1 MQTLRRTVAVLTF
14 PAIAYLGGACERTD
28 TPTGA
33 SPPPVMQ
40 MADPAPSR
48 TWTND
53 FENPGDDTPAG
64 GWYPNFPATITRTPS
79 GAAATYASGIQSAS
93 GSWHARLRP
102 NDICPKVQASVACS
116 GPYTFWGKSSSFNPV
131 FPDGGYVTEIDIY
144 LDVAWMADLPA
155 TRYDTRFDWSSS
167 IDNQL
172 GGFRRDFV
180 FNAGTPPDAMETASS
195 PGYYVNA
202 STNAFR
208 SGAFP
213 ENTCPSPGTS
223 MPPNYCRTPVKI
235 TESGW
240 YIFQHYFHLTTI
252 GGNTY
257 LAVDMSVR
265 QLSGGI
271 VASWTIYDQED
282 AAGFGGDA
290 YGWFVI
296 NEIQDLAA
304 DCSTLHPPG
313 KTPSGRTCPSP
324 APSSAT
330 GGGQVPVPTGGKGT
344 FGFNAKSD
352 AGVGSGHLNYLN
364 HDTGAHLDC
373 TVSTVTITPPTAD
386 FSGTCS
392 ANSTASSFKAHVE
405 DRGTP
410 GKNGDVFRIT
420 YPNSMTGLMDGGTL
434 ISGNI
439 VIH

>member
-1 MQTLRRTVAVLTF
+1 MQTLRRTVGALIF
-14 PAIAYLGGACERTD
+14 PAIAYLGVACERTD
-28 TPTGA
+28 TPTGV
-33 SPPPVMQ
+33 PPKPVMQ

-53 FENPGDDTPAG
+53 FEKPGDDTPAG
-64 GWYPNFPATITRTPS
+64 GWYPNPPATITRTPS

-102 NDICPKVQASVACS
+102 NVDPCPKVQVSDACS
-116 GPYTFWGKSSSFNPV
+116 GPYTFWGKSSTALNPV

-144 LDVAWMADLPA
+144 LDVAWMTTASA
-155 TRYDTRFDWSSS
+155 TRYDTRFDWTSS
-167 IDNQL
+167 IDDQF

-180 FNAGTPPDAMETASS
+180 FNAGTPLTPTEAASS

-202 STNAFR
+202 STNSFR

-213 ENTCPSPGTS
+213 ENMCPNPSTA
-223 MPPNYCRTPVKI
+223 PNYCRTPVKI
-235 TESGW
+235 DESGW

-252 GGNTY
+252 GSTTY

-265 QLSGGI
+265 RLNGSI

-282 AAGFGGDA
+282 AFGFGGDA

-313 KTPSGRTCPSP
+313 KTPSGRSCPLP
-324 APSSAT
+324 PPSSAT
-330 GGGQVPVPTGGKGT
+330 GGGQVPVNPVNPTGGKGS

-352 AGVGSGHLNYLN
+352 GGVGSGHLNYLN
-364 HDTGAHLDC
+364 HVTGAHLDC
-373 TVSTVTITPPTAD
+373 TVSAVTITPPTAD

-392 ANSTASSFKAHVE
+392 ANSDATSFMAHVE
-405 DRGTP
+405 DHGNP
-410 GKNGDVFRIT
+410 GKGNDVFTIT
-420 YPNSMTGLMDGGTL
+420 YNMMTEGGMLT
-434 ISGNI
+434 SGNI
-439 VIH
+439 EIH

>member
-14 PAIAYLGGACERTD
+14 PAVAWLGAACERMD

-33 SPPPVMQ
+33 PPPPVMQ

-64 GWYPNFPATITRTPS
+64 GWYPNLPATITRTPS

-93 GSWHARLRP
+93 GSWHARLSP
-102 NDICPKVQASVACS
+102 NDVCPKVPASFACS
-116 GPYTFWGKSSSFNPV
+116 GPYTYWGKSSGFNPV

-144 LDVAWMADLPA
+144 LDVPWMTGDA
-155 TRYDTRFDWSSS
+155 TTRSDTRFDWSSS
-167 IDNQL
+167 IDDQFAV
-172 GGFRRDFV
+172 FRRDFV
-180 FNAGTPPDAMETASS
+180 FNAGTPLTSSETGSS

-213 ENTCPSPGTS
+213 ENTCPSPST
-223 MPPNYCRTPVKI
+223 PPNYCRAPVKI
-235 TESGW
+235 NESGW

-252 GGNTY
+252 GSNTY

-265 QLSGGI
+265 RLNGSI

-282 AAGFGGDA
+282 VAGFGGDR

-304 DCSTLHPPG
+304 HCSTLHPPG

-324 APSSAT
+324 VPSMVT
-330 GGGQVPVPTGGKGT
+330 GGGQVPVNMMGGKGT

-352 AGVGSGHLNYLN
+352 GGVGSGHLNYLN
-364 HDTGAHLDC
+364 HVTRAHLDC
-373 TVSTVTITPPTAD
+373 TVTSVLITPPNKAKLSGPCSSENAGGAMSFMAD
-386 FSGTCS
+386 
-392 ANSTASSFKAHVE
+392 VE
-405 DRGTP
+405 DNGNP
-410 GKNGDVFRIT
+410 GKGADKFTISYGVVVNE
-420 YPNSMTGLMDGGTL
+420 GGTL

-439 VIH
+439 EIHK

>member
-1 MQTLRRTVAVLTF
+1 MQTLRRIAAVLTF
-14 PAIAYLGGACERTD
+14 PAVAYLGAACERE

-33 SPPPVMQ
+33 PPPPLMQ
-40 MADPAPSR
+40 MADAAR

-53 FENPGDDTPAG
+53 FEKPGDDTPAG
-64 GWYPNFPATITRTPS
+64 GWYPNPPATITRTPS

-102 NDICPKVQASVACS
+102 NVDPCPKVPVSDACS

-144 LDVAWMADLPA
+144 LDVAWMTLDPT
-155 TRYDTRFDWSSS
+155 TRYDTRYDWDSS
-167 IDNQL
+167 IDDQF

-180 FNAGTPPDAMETASS
+180 FNAGTPLTPTEAASS

-213 ENTCPSPGTS
+213 ENTCPNPSA
-223 MPPNYCRTPVKI
+223 PPNYCRTPVKI
-235 TESGW
+235 VQSGW
-240 YIFQHYFHLTTI
+240 YVFQHYFHLTTI
-252 GGNTY
+252 SGNTY

-265 QLSGGI
+265 QLNGSV

-282 AAGFGGDA
+282 VAGFGGDA

-296 NEIQDLAA
+296 NEIQDLAV

-313 KTPSGRTCPSP
+313 KTPSGRTCPLP
-324 APSSAT
+324 PPSSAT
-330 GGGQVPVPTGGKGT
+330 GGGQVQPNLMGGKAT
-344 FGFNAKSD
+344 FGFNAKQGS
-352 AGVGSGHLNYLN
+352 SGHLNYLN
-364 HDTGAHLDC
+364 HVTGAHLDC

-386 FSGTCS
+386 FSGSCS
-392 ANSTASSFKAHVE
+392 ANSDATTFSAHVE
-405 DRGTP
+405 DHGNP
-410 GKNGDVFRIT
+410 GKDNDVFRIT
-420 YPNSMTGLMDGGTL
+420 YNMMTEGGMLT
-434 ISGNI
+434 SGNI
-439 VIH
+439 EIH

>member
-1 MQTLRRTVAVLTF
+1 MGRFLRHARLLAMGGFCTERRGGNLKRIASLTFVAVCVLALTF
-14 PAIAYLGGACERTD
+14 GVVAGSA
-28 TPTGA
+28 
-33 SPPPVMQ
+33 
-40 MADPAPSR
+40 APSR

-64 GWYPNFPATITRTPS
+64 DWYPNPPATITRTPS

-93 GSWHARLRP
+93 GNWHARLGP
-102 NDICPKVQASVACS
+102 NAVCPKVQASFLCS
-116 GPYTFWGKSSSFNPV
+116 GPYTFWGKGNSFNPA

-144 LDVAWMADLPA
+144 LDVSWMAADPA
-155 TRYDTRFDWSSS
+155 NRYDTRFDWDSS
-167 IDNQL
+167 IDDQF

-180 FNAGTPPDAMETASS
+180 FNAGTPLTVAETGTS

-213 ENTCPSPGTS
+213 QNPCPNPSTA
-223 MPPNYCRTPVKI
+223 PNYCRAPVKI
-235 TESGW
+235 TQSGW

-265 QLSGGI
+265 RLNGSI

-304 DCSTLHPPG
+304 DCSALHPPG
-313 KTPSGRTCPSP
+313 KTPSGLSCPQP
-324 APSSAT
+324 APSRAT
-330 GGGQVPVPTGGKGT
+330 GGGQIALTGGGRGT
-344 FGFNAKSD
+344 FGFNVRQQNGIA
-352 AGVGSGHLNYLN
+352 SGHLNYLK
-364 HDTGAHLDC
+364 TGVHLDC
-373 TVSTVTITPPTAD
+373 TVSAVTELTTTTAK

-392 ANSTASSFKAHVE
+392 ANSSAGSFMAEVE
-405 DRGTP
+405 DNGESGAGTDHF
-410 GKNGDVFRIT
+410 KIT
-420 YPNSMTGLMDGGTL
+420 YNLTTEGNT
-434 ISGNI
+434 IARGNI
-439 VIH
+439 QIG